1 MIESFVQGM
10 REQAFP
16 FYVDHFGV
24 SMVNFKK
31 PSSFGGGFMKK
42 KKGAARLR
50 EHFEHAYLKIAKKL
64 R

>member
-1 MIESFVQGM
+1 M
-10 REQAFP
+10 REQAFS

-31 PSSFGGGFMKK
+31 PPSFGGGFMEK